1 MYAARRDAS
10 QLYFKWRGSCSMYG
24 ETGEPKD
31 GNTKIA
37 GQGHCRT
44 ENMECGKEL
53 DMQNETDKQILS
65 TLNQDNFQNSSG
77 GKKAAE
83 DDEMGLFSQ
92 GFMDRM
98 REMVSEQFGEEAAE
112 RFMVQNKDMI
122 KEEKT
127 TSAVPESEKRLPQTK
142 NADAPIEQ
150 SVPLTAEHPDISE
163 KTAAKGPSKRSHRR
177 WVWRAAAV
185 LVVVLAG
192 FGVHRAGS
200 VSATKIPAVNTA
212 PETTASIDYSK
223 IGSLK
228 DIISTLD
235 YTSFPTEIKQI
246 YVPGVIAEGYNET
259 DCEKETNFINIFYE
273 NDGNG
278 WYQYRQVTV
287 QWNTFLDTEEGDW
300 DSLTIGQYPGV
311 YINKGETGN
320 LWWFDYTYAYQL
332 QGNLSE
338 EEMIAVAE
346 SLLAEK

>member
-1 MYAARRDAS
+1 
-10 QLYFKWRGSCSMYG
+10 MYG

-37 GQGHCRT
+37 GQGRCRT
-44 ENMECGKEL
+44 ENVECGKEL

-142 NADAPIEQ
+142 TADAHTEQ
-150 SVPLTAEHPDISE
+150 SIPPAAEHPDISE
-163 KTAAKGPSKRSHRR
+163 ETAAKGPSKRSYRR

-185 LVVVLAG
+185 LVIVLAG

-212 PETTASIDYSK
+212 PETAASIDYSK

-235 YTSFPTEIKQI
+235 YTSFPQEIKQV
-246 YVPGVIAEGYNET
+246 YVPGTIAEGY
-259 DCEKETNFINIFYE
+259 KETSKEEESKFVNIFYE
-273 NDGNG
+273 NDGDG

-287 QWNTFLDTEEGDW
+287 ELNTFLDTEEGDW
-300 DSLTIGQYPGV
+300 DSLAIGQYPGV
-311 YINKGETGN
+311 YIDKGETGN

-338 EEMIAVAE
+338 AEMIAVAE
-346 SLLAEK
+346 SLSAEK

>member
-1 MYAARRDAS
+1 
-10 QLYFKWRGSCSMYG
+10 MYG

-142 NADAPIEQ
+142 TADAHTEQ
-150 SVPLTAEHPDISE
+150 SIPPAAEHPDISE
-163 KTAAKGPSKRSHRR
+163 ETAAKGPSKRLHRR

-212 PETTASIDYSK
+212 PETTASTDYSK

-235 YTSFPTEIKQI
+235 YTSFPQEIKQV
-246 YVPGVIAEGYNET
+246 YVPGTIAEGYKET
-259 DCEKETNFINIFYE
+259 DRSEQSKYINIFYE
-273 NDGNG
+273 NDSDG
-278 WYQYRQVTV
+278 WYKYCQMTV
-287 QWNTFLDTEEGDW
+287 EQNTFLDTEEGDW
-300 DSLTIGQYPGV
+300 DSLNVGQYPGM
-311 YINKGETGN
+311 YLDKDGIGD

-332 QGNLSE
+332 VGNLSE
-338 EEMIAVAE
+338 EEMMVAAE
-346 SLLAEK
+346 SLTAEK

>member
-1 MYAARRDAS
+1 
-10 QLYFKWRGSCSMYG
+10 MYG

-44 ENMECGKEL
+44 ENMECGEEL

-65 TLNQDNFQNSSG
+65 TLNQDNFQNSSD

-142 NADAPIEQ
+142 TADASTEQ
-150 SVPLTAEHPDISE
+150 SVPPAAEHPDTFE
-163 KTAAKGPSKRSHRR
+163 ETASKGPSKHSHRK

-192 FGVHRAGS
+192 FGVRRAGS

-235 YTSFPTEIKQI
+235 YTSFPTKIKQV
-246 YVPGVIAEGYNET
+246 YVPGVIADGYREISRE
-259 DCEKETNFINIFYE
+259 DESKFINIFYE
-273 NDGNG
+273 NDGDG
-278 WYQYRQVTV
+278 WYKYRQMTV
-287 QWNTFLDTEEGDW
+287 EQNTFLDTEEGDW
-300 DSLTIGQYPGV
+300 TSINIGQYPGMYLDKDGTV
-311 YINKGETGN
+311 D

-332 QGNLSE
+332 VGNLSE
-338 EEMIAVAE
+338 ESMTTVAE
-346 SLLAEK
+346 SLSAEK

>member
-1 MYAARRDAS
+1 
-10 QLYFKWRGSCSMYG
+10 MYG

-44 ENMECGKEL
+44 ENMECGEEL

-65 TLNQDNFQNSSG
+65 TLNQDNFQNSSD

-142 NADAPIEQ
+142 TADASTEQ
-150 SVPLTAEHPDISE
+150 SVPPAAEHPDISE
-163 KTAAKGPSKRSHRR
+163 ETASKEPSKHSHRK
-177 WVWRAAAV
+177 WVWRAAAI

-192 FGVHRAGS
+192 FGVRRAGS

-235 YTSFPTEIKQI
+235 YTSFPQEIKQV
-246 YVPGVIAEGYNET
+246 YVPGAIAEGYEET
-259 DCEKETNFINIFYE
+259 DRSEQSKYINIFYE
-273 NDGNG
+273 NDGDG

-287 QWNTFLDTEEGDW
+287 EWNTFLDTEEGDW
-300 DSLTIGQYPGV
+300 DSLNIGQYPGV
-311 YINKGETGN
+311 YLNKDGIGD

-332 QGNLSE
+332 VGNLSE
-338 EEMIAVAE
+338 EEMMAVAE
-346 SLLAEK
+346 SLTAEK

>member
-1 MYAARRDAS
+1 
-10 QLYFKWRGSCSMYG
+10 MYG

-65 TLNQDNFQNSSG
+65 TLNQDNFQKSSG

-127 TSAVPESEKRLPQTK
+127 TSVVPESEKRLPQTK
-142 NADAPIEQ
+142 TADVPTEQ

-163 KTAAKGPSKRSHRR
+163 ETAAKGPSKRSYRR
-177 WVWRAAAV
+177 WVWRAATV

-235 YTSFPTEIKQI
+235 YTSFPQEIKQV
-246 YVPGVIAEGYNET
+246 YVPGTIAEGYK
-259 DCEKETNFINIFYE
+259 EKDRSEQSKYINIFYE
-273 NDGNG
+273 NDGDG

-287 QWNTFLDTEEGDW
+287 EWNTFLDTEEGDW
-300 DSLTIGQYPGV
+300 DSLNIGQYPGV
-311 YINKGETGN
+311 YIDKGETGN

>member
-1 MYAARRDAS
+1 
-10 QLYFKWRGSCSMYG
+10 MYG

-150 SVPLTAEHPDISE
+150 SVPLTAEHSDISE
-163 KTAAKGPSKRSHRR
+163 ETAAKGPSKRSYRR

-235 YTSFPTEIKQI
+235 YTSFPQEIKQV
-246 YVPGVIAEGYNET
+246 YVPGTIAEGYKET
-259 DCEKETNFINIFYE
+259 DRSEQSKYINIFYE
-273 NDGNG
+273 NDSDG
-278 WYQYRQVTV
+278 WYKYCQMTV
-287 QWNTFLDTEEGDW
+287 EQNTFLDTEEGDW
-300 DSLTIGQYPGV
+300 DSLNVGQYPGM
-311 YINKGETGN
+311 YLDKDGIGD

-332 QGNLSE
+332 VGNLSE
-338 EEMIAVAE
+338 EEMMVAAE
-346 SLLAEK
+346 SLTAEK

>member
-1 MYAARRDAS
+1 
-10 QLYFKWRGSCSMYG
+10 MYG

-142 NADAPIEQ
+142 TADAPTEH
-150 SVPLTAEHPDISE
+150 SVPPAAEHPDTFE
-163 KTAAKGPSKRSHRR
+163 ETAAKGPSKRSYRR

-212 PETTASIDYSK
+212 PETAASIDYSK

-235 YTSFPTEIKQI
+235 YTSFHRRSSRFMCL
-246 YVPGVIAEGYNET
+246 G
-259 DCEKETNFINIFYE
+259 
-273 NDGNG
+273 
-278 WYQYRQVTV
+278 
-287 QWNTFLDTEEGDW
+287 
-300 DSLTIGQYPGV
+300 
-311 YINKGETGN
+311 
-320 LWWFDYTYAYQL
+320 
-332 QGNLSE
+332 
-338 EEMIAVAE
+338 
-346 SLLAEK
+346 

>member
-1 MYAARRDAS
+1 
-10 QLYFKWRGSCSMYG
+10 MYG

-112 RFMVQNKDMI
+112 RFMVQNKDRI

-127 TSAVPESEKRLPQTK
+127 TSVVPESEKRLPQTK
-142 NADAPIEQ
+142 TADVPTEH
-150 SVPLTAEHPDISE
+150 SVPPAAEHPDISE
-163 KTAAKGPSKRSHRR
+163 ETAAKGPSKRSYRR

-235 YTSFPTEIKQI
+235 YTSFPQEIKQV
-246 YVPGVIAEGYNET
+246 YVPGTIAEGYKET
-259 DCEKETNFINIFYE
+259 DRSEQSKYINIFYE
-273 NDGNG
+273 NDGDG

-287 QWNTFLDTEEGDW
+287 EWNTFLDTEEGDW
-300 DSLTIGQYPGV
+300 DSLNIGQYPGV
-311 YINKGETGN
+311 YIDKGETGN

-338 EEMIAVAE
+338 KEMITVAE
-346 SLLAEK
+346 SLTAEK

>member
-1 MYAARRDAS
+1 
-10 QLYFKWRGSCSMYG
+10 MYG

-127 TSAVPESEKRLPQTK
+127 TSVVPESEKRLPQTK
-142 NADAPIEQ
+142 TADAHTEQ
-150 SVPLTAEHPDISE
+150 SIAPAAEHPDISE
-163 KTAAKGPSKRSHRR
+163 ETAAKGPSKRSYRR

-235 YTSFPTEIKQI
+235 YTSFPQEIKQV
-246 YVPGVIAEGYNET
+246 YVPGTIAEGYKET
-259 DCEKETNFINIFYE
+259 DREEESKFVNIFYE
-273 NDGNG
+273 NDSDG
-278 WYQYRQVTV
+278 WYKYRQVTV
-287 QWNTFLDTEEGDW
+287 ELNTFLDTEEGDW
-300 DSLTIGQYPGV
+300 DSLTIGQYPGI
-311 YINKGETGN
+311 YLDKDGIGD

-332 QGNLSE
+332 VGNLSE
-338 EEMIAVAE
+338 KEMIAVAE
-346 SLLAEK
+346 SLSAEK

>member
-1 MYAARRDAS
+1 
-10 QLYFKWRGSCSMYG
+10 MYG

-127 TSAVPESEKRLPQTK
+127 TSAVPESENRWPQTK
-142 NADAPIEQ
+142 TADAPTEQ

-163 KTAAKGPSKRSHRR
+163 ETAAKGPSKRSYRR

-235 YTSFPTEIKQI
+235 YTSFPQEIKQV
-246 YVPGVIAEGYNET
+246 YVPGTIAEGYKET
-259 DCEKETNFINIFYE
+259 DRSEQSKYINIFYE
-273 NDGNG
+273 NDSDG
-278 WYQYRQVTV
+278 WYKYCQMTV
-287 QWNTFLDTEEGDW
+287 EQNTFLDTEEGDW
-300 DSLTIGQYPGV
+300 DSLNVGQYPGM
-311 YINKGETGN
+311 YLDKDGIGD

-332 QGNLSE
+332 VGNLSE
-338 EEMIAVAE
+338 EEMMVAAE
-346 SLLAEK
+346 SLTAEK

>member
-1 MYAARRDAS
+1 
-10 QLYFKWRGSCSMYG
+10 MYG

-77 GKKAAE
+77 GEKAAE

-142 NADAPIEQ
+142 TADVPTEH
-150 SVPLTAEHPDISE
+150 SVPPAAEHPDISE
-163 KTAAKGPSKRSHRR
+163 ETATKGPSKRSHRR

-235 YTSFPTEIKQI
+235 YTSFPQEIKQV
-246 YVPGVIAEGYNET
+246 YVPGTVAEGY
-259 DCEKETNFINIFYE
+259 KETSREEGSKFVNVFYE
-273 NDGNG
+273 NDGDG

-287 QWNTFLDTEEGDW
+287 EWNTFLDTEEGDW
-300 DSLTIGQYPGV
+300 DSLNIGQYPGV
-311 YINKGETGN
+311 YIDKGETGN

-332 QGNLSE
+332 VGNLSE
-338 EEMIAVAE
+338 KEMMAVAE
-346 SLLAEK
+346 SLAAEK

>member
-1 MYAARRDAS
+1 
-10 QLYFKWRGSCSMYG
+10 MYG

-127 TSAVPESEKRLPQTK
+127 TSVVPESEKRLPQTK
-142 NADAPIEQ
+142 TADVPTEQ

-163 KTAAKGPSKRSHRR
+163 ETAAKGPSKRSYRR
-177 WVWRAAAV
+177 WVWRAAAI

-235 YTSFPTEIKQI
+235 YTSFPTKIKQV
-246 YVPGVIAEGYNET
+246 YVPGVIAEGYKET
-259 DCEKETNFINIFYE
+259 DRSEQSKYINIFYE
-273 NDGNG
+273 NDGDG

-287 QWNTFLDTEEGDW
+287 EWNTFLDTEQGDW
-300 DSLTIGQYPGV
+300 DSLNIGQYPGV
-311 YINKGETGN
+311 YIDKGETGN

-346 SLLAEK
+346 SLTAEK

>member
-1 MYAARRDAS
+1 
-10 QLYFKWRGSCSMYG
+10 MYG
-24 ETGEPKD
+24 KTGEPKD

-37 GQGHCRT
+37 GQGRCRT
-44 ENMECGKEL
+44 ENVECGKEL

-142 NADAPIEQ
+142 TADAHTEQ
-150 SVPLTAEHPDISE
+150 SIPPAAEHPDISE
-163 KTAAKGPSKRSHRR
+163 ETATKGPSKRSHRR

-246 YVPGVIAEGYNET
+246 YVPGVIAEGYKET

>member
-1 MYAARRDAS
+1 
-10 QLYFKWRGSCSMYG
+10 MYG

-37 GQGHCRT
+37 GQGRCRT
-44 ENMECGKEL
+44 ENVECGKEL

-77 GKKAAE
+77 GEKAAE

-142 NADAPIEQ
+142 NADVPTEQ
-150 SVPLTAEHPDISE
+150 SVPPAAEHPDISE
-163 KTAAKGPSKRSHRR
+163 ETAAKGPSKRSYRR

-246 YVPGVIAEGYNET
+246 YVPGVIAEGYKET

>member
-1 MYAARRDAS
+1 
-10 QLYFKWRGSCSMYG
+10 MYG

-44 ENMECGKEL
+44 ENMECGEEL

-142 NADAPIEQ
+142 TADVPAEQ

-163 KTAAKGPSKRSHRR
+163 ETAAKGPSKRSHRR

-192 FGVHRAGS
+192 FGVHRAS
-200 VSATKIPAVNTA
+200 NVSATKIPAVNTA

-235 YTSFPTEIKQI
+235 YTSFPTKIKQV
-246 YVPGVIAEGYNET
+246 YVPSVIAEGY
-259 DCEKETNFINIFYE
+259 KETSQEAVSKCINIYYE
-273 NDGNG
+273 NGSSG
-278 WYQYRQVTV
+278 WYKYRQMTV
-287 QWNTFLDTEEGDW
+287 EQNTFLDTEEGDW
-300 DSLTIGQYPGV
+300 TSINIGQYPGMYLDKDGTV
-311 YINKGETGN
+311 D

-332 QGNLSE
+332 VGNLSE

-346 SLLAEK
+346 SLTAEK

>member
-1 MYAARRDAS
+1 
-10 QLYFKWRGSCSMYG
+10 MYG

-77 GKKAAE
+77 GEKAAE

-142 NADAPIEQ
+142 TADVPNEH

-163 KTAAKGPSKRSHRR
+163 ETAAKGPSKRSYRR

-235 YTSFPTEIKQI
+235 YTSFPTKIKQV
-246 YVPGVIAEGYNET
+246 YVPGVIAEGYKKTSQEAVSK
-259 DCEKETNFINIFYE
+259 CVNIYYE
-273 NDGNG
+273 NGSGG
-278 WYQYRQVTV
+278 WYKYRQMTV
-287 QWNTFLDTEEGDW
+287 EQNTFLDTEEGDW
-300 DSLTIGQYPGV
+300 TSITIGQYPGMYLDKDGTV
-311 YINKGETGN
+311 D

-332 QGNLSE
+332 VGNLSE
-338 EEMIAVAE
+338 KEMIAVAE
-346 SLLAEK
+346 SLAAEK

>member
-1 MYAARRDAS
+1 
-10 QLYFKWRGSCSMYG
+10 MYG

-44 ENMECGKEL
+44 ENMECGEEL

-65 TLNQDNFQNSSG
+65 TLNQDNFQNSSD

-142 NADAPIEQ
+142 TADASTEQ
-150 SVPLTAEHPDISE
+150 SVPPAAEHPDISE
-163 KTAAKGPSKRSHRR
+163 ETASKEPSKRSHRR

-192 FGVHRAGS
+192 FGVRRAGS

-235 YTSFPTEIKQI
+235 YTSFPTKIKQV
-246 YVPGVIAEGYNET
+246 YVPGVIADGY
-259 DCEKETNFINIFYE
+259 KEISREDESKFINIFYE
-273 NDGNG
+273 NDGDG
-278 WYQYRQVTV
+278 WYKYRQMTV
-287 QWNTFLDTEEGDW
+287 EQNTFLDTEEGDW
-300 DSLTIGQYPGV
+300 TSINIGQYPGMYLDKDGTV
-311 YINKGETGN
+311 D

-332 QGNLSE
+332 VGNLSE
-338 EEMIAVAE
+338 ESMTTVAE
-346 SLLAEK
+346 SLSAEK

>member
-1 MYAARRDAS
+1 
-10 QLYFKWRGSCSMYG
+10 MYG

-37 GQGHCRT
+37 GQGRCRT
-44 ENMECGKEL
+44 ENVECGKEL

-77 GKKAAE
+77 GEKAAE

-142 NADAPIEQ
+142 TADVPTEQ
-150 SVPLTAEHPDISE
+150 SVPPAAEHPDTFE
-163 KTAAKGPSKRSHRR
+163 ETAAKGPSKRSYRR

-235 YTSFPTEIKQI
+235 YTSFPQEIKQV
-246 YVPGVIAEGYNET
+246 YVPGVIAEGYKET
-259 DCEKETNFINIFYE
+259 DREEESKFVNIFYE
-273 NDGNG
+273 NDSDG
-278 WYQYRQVTV
+278 WYKYRQVTV
-287 QWNTFLDTEEGDW
+287 ELNTFLDTEEGDW

-311 YINKGETGN
+311 YIDKGETGN

-338 EEMIAVAE
+338 AEMIAVAE
-346 SLLAEK
+346 SLSAEK

>member
-1 MYAARRDAS
+1 
-10 QLYFKWRGSCSMYG
+10 MYG

-37 GQGHCRT
+37 GQEHCRT

-142 NADAPIEQ
+142 NADAPTEQ

-163 KTAAKGPSKRSHRR
+163 ETATKGPSKRSHRR

-235 YTSFPTEIKQI
+235 YTSFPQEIKQV
-246 YVPGVIAEGYNET
+246 YVPGTVAEGY
-259 DCEKETNFINIFYE
+259 KETSREEGSKFVNVFYE
-273 NDGNG
+273 NDGDG

-287 QWNTFLDTEEGDW
+287 EWNTFLDTEEGDW
-300 DSLTIGQYPGV
+300 DSLNIGQYPGV
-311 YINKGETGN
+311 YIDKGETGN

-332 QGNLSE
+332 VGNLSE
-338 EEMIAVAE
+338 KEMMAVAE
-346 SLLAEK
+346 SLAAEK

>member
-1 MYAARRDAS
+1 
-10 QLYFKWRGSCSMYG
+10 MYG

-142 NADAPIEQ
+142 NADVPTEQ
-150 SVPLTAEHPDISE
+150 SIPPAAEHPDISE
-163 KTAAKGPSKRSHRR
+163 ETAAKGPSKRSYRR

-212 PETTASIDYSK
+212 PDTAASTDYSK

-235 YTSFPTEIKQI
+235 YTSFPQEIKQV
-246 YVPGVIAEGYNET
+246 YVPGVIAEGYKET
-259 DCEKETNFINIFYE
+259 DRSEQSKYINIYYDSA
-273 NDGNG
+273 DGR
-278 WYQYRQVTV
+278 WYKYRQVTV
-287 QWNTFLDTEEGDW
+287 EGNTFLDTEEGDW
-300 DSLTIGQYPGV
+300 DSLTIGQYPGI
-311 YINKGETGN
+311 YLDKDGIGD

-332 QGNLSE
+332 VGNLSE
-338 EEMIAVAE
+338 KEMIAVAE
-346 SLLAEK
+346 SLSAEK

>member
-1 MYAARRDAS
+1 
-10 QLYFKWRGSCSMYG
+10 MYG

-150 SVPLTAEHPDISE
+150 SVPPAAEHPDISE
-163 KTAAKGPSKRSHRR
+163 ETAAKGPSKRSYRR

-212 PETTASIDYSK
+212 PETAAGIDYSK

-228 DIISTLD
+228 DIILTLD
-235 YTSFPTEIKQI
+235 YTSFPQEIKQV
-246 YVPGVIAEGYNET
+246 YVPGTIAEGYKET
-259 DCEKETNFINIFYE
+259 DRSEQSKYINIFYE
-273 NDGNG
+273 NDSDG
-278 WYQYRQVTV
+278 WYKYCQMTV
-287 QWNTFLDTEEGDW
+287 EQNTFLDTEEGDW
-300 DSLTIGQYPGV
+300 DSLNVGQYPGM
-311 YINKGETGN
+311 YLDKDGIGD

-332 QGNLSE
+332 VGNLSE
-338 EEMIAVAE
+338 EEMMVAAE
-346 SLLAEK
+346 SLTAEK

>member
-1 MYAARRDAS
+1 
-10 QLYFKWRGSCSMYG
+10 MYG

-44 ENMECGKEL
+44 ENIECGKEL

-142 NADAPIEQ
+142 TADAHTEQ
-150 SVPLTAEHPDISE
+150 SIPPAAEHPDISE
-163 KTAAKGPSKRSHRR
+163 ETAAKGPSKRSYRR

-212 PETTASIDYSK
+212 PETAASIDYSK

-235 YTSFPTEIKQI
+235 YTSFPQEIKQV
-246 YVPGVIAEGYNET
+246 YVPGVIAEGYKET
-259 DCEKETNFINIFYE
+259 DRSEQSKYINIYYDSA
-273 NDGNG
+273 DGR
-278 WYQYRQVTV
+278 WYKYRQVTV
-287 QWNTFLDTEEGDW
+287 EGNTFLDTEEGDW
-300 DSLTIGQYPGV
+300 ASIFSGQYPGV

-332 QGNLSE
+332 QGTLSE

-346 SLLAEK
+346 SLTEEK

>member
-1 MYAARRDAS
+1 
-10 QLYFKWRGSCSMYG
+10 MYG

-127 TSAVPESEKRLPQTK
+127 TSVVPESEKRLPQTK
-142 NADAPIEQ
+142 TADVPTEH
-150 SVPLTAEHPDISE
+150 SVPPAAEHPDISE
-163 KTAAKGPSKRSHRR
+163 ETAAKGPSKRSYRR

-235 YTSFPTEIKQI
+235 YTSFPQEIKQV
-246 YVPGVIAEGYNET
+246 YVPGTIAEGYKET
-259 DCEKETNFINIFYE
+259 DRSEQSKYINIFYE
-273 NDGNG
+273 NDGDG

-287 QWNTFLDTEEGDW
+287 EWNTFLDTEEGDW
-300 DSLTIGQYPGV
+300 DSLNIGQYPGV
-311 YINKGETGN
+311 YIDKGETGN

-332 QGNLSE
+332 VGNLSE
-338 EEMIAVAE
+338 KEMIAVAE
-346 SLLAEK
+346 SISAEK

>member
-1 MYAARRDAS
+1 
-10 QLYFKWRGSCSMYG
+10 MYG

-37 GQGHCRT
+37 GQGRCRT

-142 NADAPIEQ
+142 TADDPTEQ

-163 KTAAKGPSKRSHRR
+163 ETAAKGPSKRSYRR

-246 YVPGVIAEGYNET
+246 YVPGVIAEGYKET

>member
-1 MYAARRDAS
+1 
-10 QLYFKWRGSCSMYG
+10 MYG

-122 KEEKT
+122 KEET

-142 NADAPIEQ
+142 TADAHTEQ
-150 SVPLTAEHPDISE
+150 SIPPAAEHPDISE
-163 KTAAKGPSKRSHRR
+163 ETAAKGPSKRSYRR

-185 LVVVLAG
+185 LVIVLAG

-212 PETTASIDYSK
+212 PETTAGIDYSK

-246 YVPGVIAEGYNET
+246 YVPSVIAEGYKET
-259 DCEKETNFINIFYE
+259 DCEKATNFINIFYE

-278 WYQYRQVTV
+278 WYKYRQVTV

-346 SLLAEK
+346 SLTEEK

>member
-1 MYAARRDAS
+1 
-10 QLYFKWRGSCSMYG
+10 MYG

-44 ENMECGKEL
+44 ENMECGEEL

-142 NADAPIEQ
+142 TADASTEQ
-150 SVPLTAEHPDISE
+150 SVPPAAEHPDTSE
-163 KTAAKGPSKRSHRR
+163 ETASKEPSKRSHRR

-192 FGVHRAGS
+192 FGVRRAGS

-235 YTSFPTEIKQI
+235 YTSFPTKIKQV
-246 YVPGVIAEGYNET
+246 YVPGVIADGY
-259 DCEKETNFINIFYE
+259 KEISREDESKFINIFYE
-273 NDGNG
+273 NDGDG
-278 WYQYRQVTV
+278 WYKYRQMTV
-287 QWNTFLDTEEGDW
+287 EQNTFLDTEEGDW
-300 DSLTIGQYPGV
+300 TSINIGQYPGMYLDKDGTV
-311 YINKGETGN
+311 D

-332 QGNLSE
+332 VGNLSE
-338 EEMIAVAE
+338 ESMTTVAE
-346 SLLAEK
+346 SLSAEK

>member
-1 MYAARRDAS
+1 
-10 QLYFKWRGSCSMYG
+10 MYG

-142 NADAPIEQ
+142 NAEAPIEQ
-150 SVPLTAEHPDISE
+150 SVPPAAEHPDTSE
-163 KTAAKGPSKRSHRR
+163 ETAAKGPSKRSYRR

-212 PETTASIDYSK
+212 PETAAGIDYSK

-235 YTSFPTEIKQI
+235 YTSFPQEIKQV
-246 YVPGVIAEGYNET
+246 YVPGTIAEGYKET
-259 DCEKETNFINIFYE
+259 DRSEQSKYINIFYE
-273 NDGNG
+273 NDSDG
-278 WYQYRQVTV
+278 WYKYCQMTV
-287 QWNTFLDTEEGDW
+287 EQNTFLDTEEGDW
-300 DSLTIGQYPGV
+300 DSLNVGQYPGM
-311 YINKGETGN
+311 YLDKDGIGD

-332 QGNLSE
+332 VGNLSE
-338 EEMIAVAE
+338 EEMMVAAE
-346 SLLAEK
+346 SLTAEK

>member
-1 MYAARRDAS
+1 
-10 QLYFKWRGSCSMYG
+10 MYG

-37 GQGHCRT
+37 GQEHCRT

-77 GKKAAE
+77 GKKTAE

-142 NADAPIEQ
+142 TADASTEH
-150 SVPLTAEHPDISE
+150 SVPPAAEHPDTFE
-163 KTAAKGPSKRSHRR
+163 ETAAKGPSKRLYRR

-192 FGVHRAGS
+192 FGAHRAGS

-212 PETTASIDYSK
+212 PETTASTDYSK

-235 YTSFPTEIKQI
+235 YISFPQEIKQV
-246 YVPGVIAEGYNET
+246 YVPGAIAEGYKET
-259 DCEKETNFINIFYE
+259 DRSEQSKYINIFYE
-273 NDGNG
+273 NDGDG

-287 QWNTFLDTEEGDW
+287 EWNTFLDTEEGNW
-300 DSLTIGQYPGV
+300 DSLAIGQYPGV
-311 YINKGETGN
+311 FLDKNGIGD

-332 QGNLSE
+332 VGNLSE
-338 EEMIAVAE
+338 EEMMAVAE
-346 SLLAEK
+346 SLVAEK

>member
-1 MYAARRDAS
+1 
-10 QLYFKWRGSCSMYG
+10 MYG

-142 NADAPIEQ
+142 TADAHTEQ
-150 SVPLTAEHPDISE
+150 SIPPAAEHPDISE
-163 KTAAKGPSKRSHRR
+163 ETATKGPSKRSHRR

-212 PETTASIDYSK
+212 PETTAGIDYSK

-246 YVPGVIAEGYNET
+246 YVPGVIAEGY
-259 DCEKETNFINIFYE
+259 KETSKEEGSKFVNVFYE
-273 NDGNG
+273 NDGDG

-287 QWNTFLDTEEGDW
+287 EGNTFLDTEEGDW
-300 DSLTIGQYPGV
+300 DSLTIGQYPGI
-311 YINKGETGN
+311 YLDKDGIGD

-332 QGNLSE
+332 VGNLSE
-338 EEMIAVAE
+338 KEMIAVAE
-346 SLLAEK
+346 SLSAEK

>member
-1 MYAARRDAS
+1 
-10 QLYFKWRGSCSMYG
+10 MYG

-65 TLNQDNFQNSSG
+65 TLNQDNFQNFSG

-163 KTAAKGPSKRSHRR
+163 ETAAKGSSKRSHRR

-246 YVPGVIAEGYNET
+246 YVPGVIADGYKET
-259 DCEKETNFINIFYE
+259 DRSEQSKYINIFYE
-273 NDGNG
+273 NDGDG

-287 QWNTFLDTEEGDW
+287 ELNTFLDTEEGDW
-300 DSLTIGQYPGV
+300 DSLAIGQYPGV
-311 YINKGETGN
+311 YIDKGETGN

-338 EEMIAVAE
+338 KEMIAVAE
-346 SLLAEK
+346 SLTAEK

>member
-1 MYAARRDAS
+1 
-10 QLYFKWRGSCSMYG
+10 MYG

-77 GKKAAE
+77 GKKAVD

-142 NADAPIEQ
+142 NADVPTEQ
-150 SVPLTAEHPDISE
+150 SIPPAAEHPDISE
-163 KTAAKGPSKRSHRR
+163 ETAAKGPSKRSHRR

-212 PETTASIDYSK
+212 PATTASIDYSK

-235 YTSFPTEIKQI
+235 YTSFPTKIKQV
-246 YVPGVIAEGYNET
+246 YVPGVIAEGY
-259 DCEKETNFINIFYE
+259 KEISREDESKFINIFYE
-273 NDGNG
+273 NDGDG
-278 WYQYRQVTV
+278 WYKYRQMTV
-287 QWNTFLDTEEGDW
+287 EQNTFLDTEEGDW
-300 DSLTIGQYPGV
+300 TSITIGQYPGMYLDKDGTV
-311 YINKGETGN
+311 D
-320 LWWFDYTYAYQL
+320 LWWFDYSYAYQL
-332 QGNLSE
+332 VGNLSE
-338 EEMIAVAE
+338 KEMKAVAE
-346 SLLAEK
+346 SLSVEK

>member
-1 MYAARRDAS
+1 
-10 QLYFKWRGSCSMYG
+10 MYG

-44 ENMECGKEL
+44 ENMECGEEL

-142 NADAPIEQ
+142 NADATTEQ
-150 SVPLTAEHPDISE
+150 SVPPAAEHPDISE
-163 KTAAKGPSKRSHRR
+163 ETASKEPSKRSHRR

-192 FGVHRAGS
+192 FGVRRAGS

-235 YTSFPTEIKQI
+235 YTSFPQEIKQV
-246 YVPGVIAEGYNET
+246 YVPGAIAEGYEET
-259 DCEKETNFINIFYE
+259 DRSEQSKYINIFYE
-273 NDGNG
+273 NDGDG

-287 QWNTFLDTEEGDW
+287 EWNTFLDTEEGDW
-300 DSLTIGQYPGV
+300 DSLNIGQYPGV
-311 YINKGETGN
+311 YLNKDGIGD

-332 QGNLSE
+332 VGNLSE
-338 EEMIAVAE
+338 EEMMAVAE
-346 SLLAEK
+346 SLTAEK

>member
-1 MYAARRDAS
+1 
-10 QLYFKWRGSCSMYG
+10 MYG

-142 NADAPIEQ
+142 NADAHTEQ
-150 SVPLTAEHPDISE
+150 SIPFTAEHPDILRRQPL
-163 KTAAKGPSKRSHRR
+163 KGHRSAHTVDGSGAQLQYL
-177 WVWRAAAV
+177 WLYWRV
-185 LVVVLAG
+185 LVCTGQAV
-192 FGVHRAGS
+192 S
-200 VSATKIPAVNTA
+200 VPRR
-212 PETTASIDYSK
+212 Y
-223 IGSLK
+223 
-228 DIISTLD
+228 
-235 YTSFPTEIKQI
+235 
-246 YVPGVIAEGYNET
+246 
-259 DCEKETNFINIFYE
+259 
-273 NDGNG
+273 
-278 WYQYRQVTV
+278 
-287 QWNTFLDTEEGDW
+287 
-300 DSLTIGQYPGV
+300 
-311 YINKGETGN
+311 
-320 LWWFDYTYAYQL
+320 
-332 QGNLSE
+332 
-338 EEMIAVAE
+338 
-346 SLLAEK
+346 LL

>member
-1 MYAARRDAS
+1 
-10 QLYFKWRGSCSMYG
+10 MYG

-37 GQGHCRT
+37 GQGRCRT
-44 ENMECGKEL
+44 ENVECGKEL

-65 TLNQDNFQNSSG
+65 TLNQDNFQNSYG
-77 GKKAAE
+77 GEKAAE

-142 NADAPIEQ
+142 TADVPTEH

-163 KTAAKGPSKRSHRR
+163 ETAAKGPSKRSYRR

-246 YVPGVIAEGYNET
+246 YVPGVIADGYKET
-259 DCEKETNFINIFYE
+259 DRSEQSKYINIFYE
-273 NDGNG
+273 NDGDG

-287 QWNTFLDTEEGDW
+287 ELNTFLDTEEGDW
-300 DSLTIGQYPGV
+300 DSLAIGQYPGV
-311 YINKGETGN
+311 YIDKGETGN

-338 EEMIAVAE
+338 KEMIAVAE
-346 SLLAEK
+346 SLSAEK

>member
-1 MYAARRDAS
+1 
-10 QLYFKWRGSCSMYG
+10 MYG

-142 NADAPIEQ
+142 TADAHTEQ

-163 KTAAKGPSKRSHRR
+163 ETAAKGPSKRSYRR

-235 YTSFPTEIKQI
+235 YTSFPTKIKQV
-246 YVPGVIAEGYNET
+246 YVPGVIAEGYKET
-259 DCEKETNFINIFYE
+259 DRSEQSKYINIFYE
-273 NDGNG
+273 NDGDG

-287 QWNTFLDTEEGDW
+287 EWNTFLDTEEGDW
-300 DSLTIGQYPGV
+300 DSLNIGQYPGV
-311 YINKGETGN
+311 YIDKGETGN

>member
-1 MYAARRDAS
+1 
-10 QLYFKWRGSCSMYG
+10 MYG

-127 TSAVPESEKRLPQTK
+127 TSAVPESEKRLPQKKT
-142 NADAPIEQ
+142 ADVPTEQ
-150 SVPLTAEHPDISE
+150 SVPPAAEHPDTFE
-163 KTAAKGPSKRSHRR
+163 ETAAKGPSKRSYRR

-235 YTSFPTEIKQI
+235 YTSFPQEIKQV
-246 YVPGVIAEGYNET
+246 YVPGVIAEGYKET
-259 DCEKETNFINIFYE
+259 DREEESKFVNIFYE
-273 NDGNG
+273 NDSDG
-278 WYQYRQVTV
+278 WYKYRQVTV
-287 QWNTFLDTEEGDW
+287 ELNTFLDTEEGDW

-311 YINKGETGN
+311 YIDKGETGN

-338 EEMIAVAE
+338 AEMIAVAE
-346 SLLAEK
+346 SLSAEK

>member
-1 MYAARRDAS
+1 
-10 QLYFKWRGSCSMYG
+10 MYG

-127 TSAVPESEKRLPQTK
+127 TSAVPESEKTRMPPPNNRYRLPQSIRISLRRQPLKGHRSAHTVDGSG
-142 NADAPIEQ
+142 AQLQYLWLYWRVLVCTGQAV
-150 SVPLTAEHPDISE
+150 SVP
-163 KTAAKGPSKRSHRR
+163 RR
-177 WVWRAAAV
+177 
-185 LVVVLAG
+185 
-192 FGVHRAGS
+192 
-200 VSATKIPAVNTA
+200 
-212 PETTASIDYSK
+212 Y
-223 IGSLK
+223 
-228 DIISTLD
+228 
-235 YTSFPTEIKQI
+235 
-246 YVPGVIAEGYNET
+246 
-259 DCEKETNFINIFYE
+259 
-273 NDGNG
+273 
-278 WYQYRQVTV
+278 
-287 QWNTFLDTEEGDW
+287 
-300 DSLTIGQYPGV
+300 
-311 YINKGETGN
+311 
-320 LWWFDYTYAYQL
+320 
-332 QGNLSE
+332 
-338 EEMIAVAE
+338 
-346 SLLAEK
+346 LL

>member
-1 MYAARRDAS
+1 
-10 QLYFKWRGSCSMYG
+10 MYG

-142 NADAPIEQ
+142 TADAHTEQ
-150 SVPLTAEHPDISE
+150 SIPPAAEHPDISE
-163 KTAAKGPSKRSHRR
+163 ETAAKGPSKRSYRR

-185 LVVVLAG
+185 LVIVLAG

-212 PETTASIDYSK
+212 PETTAGIDYSK

-235 YTSFPTEIKQI
+235 YTSFPTKIKQV
-246 YVPGVIAEGYNET
+246 YVPGVIAEGYKET
-259 DCEKETNFINIFYE
+259 DRSEQSKYINIFYE
-273 NDGNG
+273 NDGDG

-287 QWNTFLDTEEGDW
+287 EWNTFLDTEEGDW
-300 DSLTIGQYPGV
+300 DSLNIGQYPGV
-311 YINKGETGN
+311 YIDKGETGN